1 MKLTEEQRL
10 IKLSECETSK
20 DYHSLYEFIFN
31 EEVPET
37 FKRNPNEIL
46 QDIIDAI
53 SVNEKIEGVVLPK
66 EANI

>member
-46 QDIIDAI
+46 EDIIDAI
-53 SVNEKIEGVVLPK
+53 SVNKKIEGVVLPK